1 MLAGDMLARGRPSGV
16 QAGALLSASVLLL
29 GVTVAV
35 GLGVASGFA
44 RRCGGAS
51 GGTAALQVVEL
62 RRWRIWLRAG
72 PCAGGG
78 RGAVG
83 RRSLPVDG
91 GHDGGALAASVSLL
105 GAQGENLVLRDVRRR
120 RLGVVTFLKASCS
133 GAPSLVVWSL
143 PVVLLVARWSALLSG
158 C

>member
-1 MLAGDMLARGRPSGV
+1 MLAGDVLARGRPSGV

-44 RRCGGAS
+44 RCRGGAS

-72 PCAGGG
+72 PSAGGG

-105 GAQGENLVLRDVRRR
+105 GASWRGTAVSLLGAQGENLVLRDVRRR
-120 RLGVVTFLKASCS
+120 RLGVVTFLKAS
-133 GAPSLVVWSL
+133 
-143 PVVLLVARWSALLSG
+143 
-158 C
+158 